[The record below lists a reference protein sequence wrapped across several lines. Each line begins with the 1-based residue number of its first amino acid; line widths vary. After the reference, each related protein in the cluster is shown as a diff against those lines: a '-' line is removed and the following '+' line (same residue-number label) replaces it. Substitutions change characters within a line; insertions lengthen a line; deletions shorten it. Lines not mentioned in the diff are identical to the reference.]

1 MFKENFIVFIN
12 TIVFTNILG
21 FKNEK
26 TSKKYY
32 TRNGKYD
39 YRSADNVLT

>member
-26 TSKKYY
+26 TSKSIIPEMANTITEVQIMY
-32 TRNGKYD
+32 
-39 YRSADNVLT
+39 